1 MDLEKIAEKYLCSGG
16 SVAVI
21 GASTKKERTSF
32 RIVEFLKERG
42 VTVFPVNPSYMGQ
55 EIAGSSFF
63 ASINDIEEELDIVDI
78 VVSPKF
84 QGEIEEDLI
93 NLGYKPVV
101 WFQPGAENP
110 ELERALSGKGFTVV
124 SDACIMVVQDLYC
137 PEMQ

>member
-1 MDLEKIAEKYLCSGG
+1 MDLEKIAEEYLCSGG

-42 VTVFPVNPSYMGQ
+42 VTVFPVNPSYIGQ

-63 ASINDIEEELDIVDI
+63 ASINDIEEELHIVDI

-93 NLGYKPVV
+93 NLGYKPIV

-110 ELERALSGKGFTVV
+110 ELEKDLSEKGFTVV

-137 PEMQ
+137 SEFE

>member
-1 MDLEKIAEKYLCSGG
+1 MDLATIAEEYLCSGG
-16 SVAVI
+16 KVAVI

-42 VTVFPVNPSYMGQ
+42 VTVFPVNPSYVGQ
-55 EIAGSSFF
+55 ETPGCPFYS
-63 ASINDIEEELDIVDI
+63 SINDIGKKLDIIDI

-84 QGEIEEDLI
+84 QGEIEKDLI
-93 NLGYKPVV
+93 NLGYKPIV

-110 ELERALSGKGFTVV
+110 ELEKNLLEKGFTVV

-137 PEMQ
+137 SELE

>member
-1 MDLEKIAEKYLCSGG
+1 MDLAKIAEEYLCSGG

-21 GASTKKERTSF
+21 GASTKNERTSF
-32 RIVEFLKERG
+32 RIVEFLKEHG
-42 VTVFPVNPSYMGQ
+42 VTVFPVNPSYVGQ
-55 EIAGSSFF
+55 EIAGCPFYS
-63 ASINDIEEELDIVDI
+63 SINDIGKKLDIIDI

-93 NLGYKPVV
+93 NLNYKPIV

-110 ELERALSGKGFTVV
+110 ELEKDLSEKGFTVV

-137 PEMQ
+137 SELE